1 MPDDVPPDRAYPA
14 PRSLGIASFR
24 PDVGRHGPGNVIEHC
39 GLEDR
44 DVTSHEDTKETIS
57 LRDQTGGRRISNTM
71 RIVVAAGISLVVI
84 GVLAGTKFAQISSLI
99 RFGKAA
105 QAAGPP
111 PEAVGAAVA
120 KGAQW
125 ESLLESVGSVA
136 AGRGVTISNEVPGLV
151 RAIRFD
157 SGAKVRPGQVLVE
170 LDASVERAQ
179 LSSLQARRDLAT
191 ASAARTRKLETSGAS
206 TKAQLDADEAQLKTV
221 SADARAL
228 EAEIEKKTIRAPFGG
243 KLGIRSVNLGQYLNP
258 GTPITVLES
267 LDAVYID
274 FTVPQQQVARV
285 PVGTAVRIALPG
297 TQPPRTL
304 TGKIAAVDPNV
315 DANTRAVN
323 LRASVDEK
331 QSDKTAPGD
340 LRPGMFVN
348 VSVVLPDRASVVF
361 VPATAI
367 MRAPYG
373 NSVYIVEDRK
383 DQEGHPVS
391 GPDGKPAKVARQQF
405 VRVGVTRGD
414 FVAIDEGVAA
424 GQEVVVIGAFKL
436 RNGAPLI
443 VNNEIQLPSS
453 QAPNPENR

>member
-1 MPDDVPPDRAYPA
+1 
-14 PRSLGIASFR
+14 
-24 PDVGRHGPGNVIEHC
+24 
-39 GLEDR
+39 
-44 DVTSHEDTKETIS
+44 
-57 LRDQTGGRRISNTM
+57 M
-71 RIVVAAGISLVVI
+71 RIVVAGGISLVVI

-120 KGAQW
+120 KGAEW

-191 ASAARTRKLETSGAS
+191 ASATRTRRLEAGGAS
-206 TKAQLDADEAQLKTV
+206 TKAQLDSDEAQLKTV

-228 EAEIEKKTIRAPFGG
+228 EAQIEKKTIRAPFGG

-267 LDAVYID
+267 QDAVYID

-285 PVGTAVRIALPG
+285 PVGTSVRIALPG

-304 TGKIAAVDPNV
+304 TGKIAAVDPNADPV
-315 DANTRAVN
+315 TRAVN
-323 LRASVDEK
+323 LRASVDEE
-331 QSDKTAPGD
+331 QRDKTAPGE

-383 DQEGHPVS
+383 DEAGHPLS

-405 VRVGVTRGD
+405 VRIGVTRGD
-414 FVAIDEGVAA
+414 FVAIDEGVTA
-424 GQEVVVIGAFKL
+424 GQEVVVLGAFKL
-436 RNGAPLI
+436 RNGAPLM

-453 QAPNPENR
+453 QTPTPPNR

>member
-1 MPDDVPPDRAYPA
+1 M
-14 PRSLGIASFR
+14 I
-24 PDVGRHGPGNVIEHC
+24 
-39 GLEDR
+39 GL
-44 DVTSHEDTKETIS
+44 
-57 LRDQTGGRRISNTM
+57 
-71 RIVVAAGISLVVI
+71 
-84 GVLAGTKFAQISSLI
+84 LAGTKVAQISSLI

-111 PEAVGAAVA
+111 PEAVGAALA
-120 KGAQW
+120 KGAEW

-151 RAIRFD
+151 RTIRFD

-191 ASAARTRKLETSGAS
+191 VSATRTRKLAAGGAS

-297 TQPPRTL
+297 TQPPRML
-304 TGKIAAVDPNV
+304 TGKVAAVDPNV
-315 DANTRAVN
+315 DPNTRAVN

-331 QSDKTAPGD
+331 QGQEQGQEQGEDQGDKTAPGE

-373 NSVYIVEDRK
+373 NSVYIVENRK
-383 DQEGHPVS
+383 DAAGQPVS
-391 GPDGKPAKVARQQF
+391 GPDGRPAKVARQQF

-414 FVAIDEGVAA
+414 FVAIDEGVTA
-424 GQEVVVIGAFKL
+424 GQEVVVVGAFKL
-436 RNGAPLI
+436 RNGAPLM

-453 QAPNPENR
+453 QAPSPENR

>member
-1 MPDDVPPDRAYPA
+1 
-14 PRSLGIASFR
+14 
-24 PDVGRHGPGNVIEHC
+24 
-39 GLEDR
+39 
-44 DVTSHEDTKETIS
+44 VTSHEDTKETMF

-71 RIVVAAGISLVVI
+71 RIVVAVGISLVVI
-84 GVLAGTKFAQISSLI
+84 GVLAGTKVAQISSLI

-111 PEAVGAAVA
+111 PEAVGAEVA
-120 KGAQW
+120 KGAEW

-191 ASAARTRKLETSGAS
+191 ASATRTRRLEAGGAS
-206 TKAQLDADEAQLKTV
+206 TKAQLDNDEAQLKTV

-228 EAEIEKKTIRAPFGG
+228 EAQIEKKTIRAPFGG

-285 PVGTAVRIALPG
+285 PVGTPVRIAVPG

-304 TGKIAAVDPNV
+304 TGKVAAVDPNV
-315 DANTRAVN
+315 DPLTRAVN
-323 LRASVDEK
+323 LRASVDADEK
-331 QSDKTAPGD
+331 QKDKTAPGE

-383 DQEGHPVS
+383 DEAGHPLS
-391 GPDGKPAKVARQQF
+391 GPGGSPAKVARQQF

-414 FVAIDEGVAA
+414 FVAIDEGVTA
-424 GQEVVVIGAFKL
+424 GQEVVVVGAFKL

-453 QAPNPENR
+453 LTPNPQNR